1 MASIVNVTK
10 LLVPTPGVV
19 TATFTGPTVAPTEIS
34 KIAVSTVA
42 LETTLLIVMPGMEL
56 KEAPVKL
63 LPLTKTVREVPCL
76 PLLGLIEDIEGPAPV
91 TVNVTGL
98 LVLPPAETVTNR
110 EPIAAPGEMF
120 RVAVS

>member
-1 MASIVNVTK
+1 MVTE
-10 LLVPTPGVV
+10 
-19 TATFTGPTVAPTEIS
+19 TFTGPTVAPAEIS
-34 KIAVSTVA
+34 KIAVTNVA

-56 KEAPVKL
+56 KDAPVKL
-63 LPLTKTVREVPCL
+63 LPLKKTVSDVPCR
-76 PLLGLIEDIEGPAPV
+76 PLLGLIEDIEGPEPV

-110 EPIAAPGEMF
+110 DPIVASEEMF